1 VDVPGEDKEIG
12 EEGGEKDDEDE
23 DEDEKEED
31 EDEEEKAEVE
41 EVGKLV
47 LIVEFPLRLRRSL
60 GLVLTF
66 FNVV

>member
-12 EEGGEKDDEDE
+12 EEGGEKDDE